1 MQTICATVADLK
13 DRGRPVGEFSA
24 ELRVQPRGMFFRSWH
39 RGSLTYHAL
48 LDKVWAAY
56 EISAI
61 ELPEG
66 SGHWND

>member
-1 MQTICATVADLK
+1 
-13 DRGRPVGEFSA
+13 
-24 ELRVQPRGMFFRSWH
+24 MFFRSWH

-61 ELPEG
+61 DRREG
-66 SGHWND
+66 SGHWK